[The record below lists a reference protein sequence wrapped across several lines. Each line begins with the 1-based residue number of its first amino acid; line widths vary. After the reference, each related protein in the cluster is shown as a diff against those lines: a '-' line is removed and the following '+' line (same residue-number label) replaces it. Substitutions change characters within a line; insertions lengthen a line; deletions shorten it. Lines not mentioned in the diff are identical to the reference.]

1 MMDVIMRK
9 NLTQN
14 ENLFE
19 NLTHLKLLQIS
30 RLSVKCVRFWHFF
43 SVELRAR
50 ARETLVIGD
59 LIILAEQMD
68 MQNR

>member
-43 SVELRAR
+43 SVELRAC
-50 ARETLVIGD
+50 ARNLVIGD